1 MNKIEHA
8 VHFKLPVNAINSTML
23 GKILQIFTSGE
34 QLEY

>member
-8 VHFKLPVNAINSTML
+8 VHYKLPVNAINSTML
-23 GKILQIFTSGE
+23 SKILQIFNSAE